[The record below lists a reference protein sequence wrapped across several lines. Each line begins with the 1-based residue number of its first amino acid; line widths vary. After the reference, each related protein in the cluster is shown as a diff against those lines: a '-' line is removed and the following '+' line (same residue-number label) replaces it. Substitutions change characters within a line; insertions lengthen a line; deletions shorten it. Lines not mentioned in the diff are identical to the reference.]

1 MNKSEKLTARPLLV
15 WENSKAAGEREA
27 TVQELR
33 TSDNVHSTMPVIR
46 IVSSGFGNQQ
56 VIKNAKSTVSM
67 SSLRCAA

>member
-1 MNKSEKLTARPLLV
+1 MNKSEQLTAKPLLV
-15 WENSKAAGEREA
+15 WEKSKAAGEREA

-56 VIKNAKSTVSM
+56 VIKNAKSTVTSI
-67 SSLRCAA
+67 SLRYAA

>member
-1 MNKSEKLTARPLLV
+1 MNKSEQLTARPILV
-15 WENSKAAGEREA
+15 WENSKTAGEREA

-56 VIKNAKSTVSM
+56 VIKNAKSKVTM